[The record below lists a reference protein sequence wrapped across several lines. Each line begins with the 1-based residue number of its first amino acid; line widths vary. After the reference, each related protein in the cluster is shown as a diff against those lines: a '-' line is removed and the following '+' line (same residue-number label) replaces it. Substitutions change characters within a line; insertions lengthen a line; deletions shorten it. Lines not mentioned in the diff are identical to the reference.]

1 MVKVLI
7 VEDHRLTLDYLI
19 NDIPWSE
26 HEVEVVGSAYNG
38 QKALDFIAENQV
50 DLVIT
55 DIRMPVMNG
64 LELLR
69 ELNKTEPRIKS
80 IILTAHD
87 DFSYA
92 KEAIRYGVSD
102 FVLKP
107 INDEKLLDVVHSI
120 RDKVYREKEVERD
133 YESLKQD
140 IVESLPLLR
149 RDFFRKLAE
158 GYYEDEY
165 EIRSVASLFHIEF
178 PYSHVAVHMFCI
190 DDFRQNVMKLPLK
203 QRELLMLALQKRLE
217 DNLLQSYQGFSIIED
232 DRIVAFYSFAEAAIK
247 KTSMSGEPSGEVPQ
261 SLLDNIAEFQLHI
274 KRKYNL
280 TLSVG
285 LSTIKNGLIRFSA
298 CYQEASRAI
307 NRRFF
312 NGKGSLIDSA
322 TDVTDMEKYYIPVSF
337 QKKIVDATVSGN
349 KNELEMELDRL
360 FHFIKLNPDLQ
371 IMCVKD
377 YIHNVIFQTLV
388 LLKEAGLITMDTIRS
403 TMNSASGIE
412 KAETLEDLF
421 SQLLQNLLSDLSHI
435 VNERISAKEDFPIKK
450 AMHYIGI
457 HFAEPLTVEKVAG
470 VVRLNPCY
478 FSHLFGKITG
488 TSFCTYILDV
498 RMKKALELIKNPGT
512 SIKEIAYSTG
522 FKDPKYFSKLF
533 KEHTGES
540 PSEYRSGVSAE
551 VM

>member
-7 VEDHRLTLDYLI
+7 VEDHRLTLDYLV

-69 ELNKTEPRIKS
+69 ELKKTEPRIKS

-120 RDKVYREKEVERD
+120 RDKVYHEKEVERD

-140 IVESLPLLR
+140 IEESLPLLR
-149 RDFFRKLAE
+149 REFFRKLIE
-158 GYYEDEY
+158 GYYEDEH
-165 EIRSVASLFHIEF
+165 EIRSAASLFHIEF
-178 PYSHVAVHMFCI
+178 PYSHVAVHMYCI
-190 DDFRQNVMKLPLK
+190 DDFHQNMMKLPLK
-203 QRELLMLALQKRLE
+203 QREFLMLSLQKRLE
-217 DNLLQSYQGFSIIED
+217 DNLLQSYQGFSVIED

-247 KTSMSGEPSGEVPQ
+247 KTTGVPSGELPQ
-261 SLLDNIAEFQLHI
+261 SLLDNIADFQLHI

-280 TLSVG
+280 TLSAG
-285 LSTIKNGLIRFSA
+285 LSTIKKGLISFSA

-312 NGKGSLIDSA
+312 IGKGSLIDSA

-337 QKKIVDATVSGN
+337 QKNIVDATVSGN
-349 KNELEMELDRL
+349 KDELEMELERL
-360 FHFIKLNPDLQ
+360 FHFIKHNPDLQ

-388 LLKEAGLITMDTIRS
+388 LLKEAGLITMDTVRS
-403 TMNSASGIE
+403 TMNSAAGI
-412 KAETLEDLF
+412 KKTETLEDLF
-421 SQLLQNLLSDLSHI
+421 SPLFQNLLSDLSRI
-435 VNERISAKEDFPIKK
+435 VNERISAKDDFPIKK

-470 VVRLNPCY
+470 VVRLNPSY

-488 TSFCTYILDV
+488 TSFCTYLLDV

-540 PSEYRSGVSAE
+540 PSEYRSGVSSE
-551 VM
+551 VT